1 MTSKR
6 AKTTAASKEIVSKS
20 DGSAHPATCTDCF
33 ALNCY
38 RRDKKAPSFC
48 LTDGAGAAQIV
59 RTKRIYAGA
68 GSDGKVARAAAEI
81 EGRYYGKLTR
91 VEEIVAFA
99 RRIGARNI
107 GIATCIGLVEEARL
121 FTRVLEAKGFK
132 WHSVLCKVGSVDKSA
147 IGIPDELKIQ
157 PGRHEAICNPILQAK
172 LLNAQK
178 TDLNVIIGLCV
189 GHDALFTKHSRALV
203 TTLIA
208 KDRVLGHNPAAALYT
223 SGFYY
228 KRLFDVKEL

>member
-1 MTSKR
+1 MTKKA
-6 AKTTAASKEIVSKS
+6 AKKKIVSKA
-20 DGSAHPATCTDCF
+20 GGPARTPTCTDCF
-33 ALNCY
+33 ALDCY
-38 RRDKKAPSFC
+38 RRDKKAPNFC
-48 LTDGAGAAQIV
+48 LTDGSGAAQV
-59 RTKRIYAGA
+59 ASTKRIYAGK

-99 RRIGARNI
+99 RRIGARRI
-107 GIATCIGLVEEARL
+107 GIATCIGLVEEARI
-121 FTRVLEAKGFK
+121 FTRVLEAKGFA

-147 IGIPDELKIQ
+147 IGIPDALKIQ
-157 PGRHEAICNPILQAK
+157 PGQHEAACNPILQAK
-172 LLNAQK
+172 LLDAQK

-203 TTLIA
+203 TTLIT

-228 KRLFDVKEL
+228 KRLFDDKEL

>member
-1 MTSKR
+1 MTKR
-6 AKTTAASKEIVSKS
+6 VAKKTILSKS
-20 DGSAHPATCTDCF
+20 GGPARAPTCTDCF

-38 RRDKKAPSFC
+38 RLDKKAPNFC
-48 LTDGAGAAQIV
+48 LTDGAGATQV
-59 RTKRIYAGA
+59 DSTKRLYAGK

-99 RRIGARNI
+99 RRIGARRI
-107 GIATCIGLVEEARL
+107 GIATCIGLVEEART
-121 FTRVLEAKGFK
+121 FTKVLEAKGFE
-132 WHSVLCKVGSVDKSA
+132 WHSVLCKVGSVDKTA
-147 IGIPDELKIQ
+147 IGIPDGLKIQ
-157 PGRHEAICNPILQAK
+157 PGQHEAACNPILQAR

-189 GHDALFTKHSRALV
+189 GHDALFNKHSKALV

-228 KRLFDVKEL
+228 KRLFDNKEL

>member
-1 MTSKR
+1 MTKKN
-6 AKTTAASKEIVSKS
+6 AKKTILSKS
-20 DGSAHPATCTDCF
+20 GGPAREPTCTDCF
-33 ALNCY
+33 ALDCY
-38 RRDKKAPSFC
+38 RRDKKAPNFC
-48 LTDGAGAAQIV
+48 LTDGAGAAQV
-59 RTKRIYAGA
+59 ASTKRIYAGK

-99 RRIGARNI
+99 RRIGARRI

-121 FTRVLEAKGFK
+121 FTRVLEAKGFE

-147 IGIPDELKIQ
+147 IGIPDALKIQ
-157 PGRHEAICNPILQAK
+157 PGHHEAACNPILQAK

-189 GHDALFTKHSRALV
+189 GHDALFTKHSKALV
-203 TTLIA
+203 TTLIT

-228 KRLFDVKEL
+228 KRIFDDKEL